1 MRHSRLPHAFS
12 IQSGPL
18 RLEWPRYTNS
28 ENALDLVPETFH
40 LLLQGSAINVINGP
54 TVARDAAAETK
65 DV

>member
-1 MRHSRLPHAFS
+1 MRHYRLPHAFS

-40 LLLQGSAINVINGP
+40 LLLQGSAENVINGP
-54 TVARDAAAETK
+54 TVARDVPAET
-65 DV
+65 DNV